1 LLEEK
6 DSEISGSIG
15 LSWSLNI
22 MDRVIKT
29 IFGLTVVAG
38 MMMLMMSMDEPIIKR
53 LSTYRGDHFP
63 GFAEFRVQEME
74 YGDLGEVML
83 KGEPYDLLLN
93 VTYITSAYRFE
104 DAKGKDYSTMV
115 FTNYLEEPI
124 LIRQP
129 YKDVVSSIRKGMEAL
144 TK

>member
-1 LLEEK
+1 
-6 DSEISGSIG
+6 
-15 LSWSLNI
+15 
-22 MDRVIKT
+22 MDRVMKT
-29 IFGLTVVAG
+29 MIGLTLAVGVA
-38 MMMLMMSMDEPIIKR
+38 LLAMSAATPQRGKDDPSGPIIKR

-74 YGDLGEVML
+74 YDELGVVIL
-83 KGEPYDLLLN
+83 KGEPYGLLLN

-115 FTNYLEEPI
+115 FTNYHEQPI

>member
-1 LLEEK
+1 METLGCRGVY
-6 DSEISGSIG
+6 I
-15 LSWSLNI
+15 I
-22 MDRVIKT
+22 MDRVLKA
-29 IFGLTVVAG
+29 IFGITVVVG
-38 MMMLMMSMDEPIIKR
+38 IMLLVMSMDKPTIKR
-53 LSTYRGDHFP
+53 LGTYRGDHFP
-63 GFAEFRVQEME
+63 GFAEFRVQSIE

-83 KGEPYDLLLN
+83 QGEPYDLLLN
-93 VTYITSAYRFE
+93 VTYITSAYRYE
-104 DAKGKDYSTMV
+104 DAKKNDYATMV

>member
-1 LLEEK
+1 MMKVIRTALGMIVLGLL
-6 DSEISGSIG
+6 
-15 LSWSLNI
+15 
-22 MDRVIKT
+22 VI
-29 IFGLTVVAG
+29 
-38 MMMLMMSMDEPIIKR
+38 LMMSMDKPTIKR

-63 GFAEFRVQEME
+63 GFAEFRVQSIE

-93 VTYITSAYRFE
+93 VTYITSAYRYE
-104 DAKGKDYSTMV
+104 DAKQTDYSTMV
-115 FTNYLEEPI
+115 FTNYLEAPI

>member
-1 LLEEK
+1 MMK
-6 DSEISGSIG
+6 
-15 LSWSLNI
+15 
-22 MDRVIKT
+22 VIKT
-29 IFGLTVVAG
+29 ALG
-38 MMMLMMSMDEPIIKR
+38 MLVLGVLVILMMSMDKPTIKR
-53 LSTYRGDHFP
+53 LTTYRGDHFP
-63 GFAEFRVQEME
+63 GFAEFRVQSIE

-93 VTYITSAYRFE
+93 VTYITSAYRYE
-104 DAKGKDYSTMV
+104 DAKKTDYSTMV
-115 FTNYLEEPI
+115 FTNYHEQPL

>member
-1 LLEEK
+1 
-6 DSEISGSIG
+6 
-15 LSWSLNI
+15 
-22 MDRVIKT
+22 MDKVLKT

-38 MMMLMMSMDEPIIKR
+38 IMMLIMSMDGPTIKR

-63 GFAEFRVQEME
+63 GFAEFRVQEIE
-74 YGDLGEVML
+74 YGELGEVML

-93 VTYITSAYRFE
+93 VTYITSAYRYE
-104 DAKGKDYSTMV
+104 DAKQTDYSTMV

>member
-1 LLEEK
+1 M
-6 DSEISGSIG
+6 
-15 LSWSLNI
+15 N
-22 MDRVIKT
+22 RVLKT
-29 IFGLTVVAG
+29 IFGITVVVG
-38 MMMLMMSMDEPIIKR
+38 IMMLAMSAAPQRGEEPNGPVIKK

-74 YGDLGEVML
+74 YDELGEVML
-83 KGEPYDLLLN
+83 KDEPYDLLLN

-104 DAKGKDYSTMV
+104 DVKGKDYSTMV
-115 FTNYLEEPI
+115 FTNYREEPL

-144 TK
+144 SK

>member
-1 LLEEK
+1 
-6 DSEISGSIG
+6 
-15 LSWSLNI
+15 
-22 MDRVIKT
+22 MDKVMKS
-29 IFGLTVVAG
+29 IFGTTVVAG
-38 MMMLMMSMDEPIIKR
+38 IMMLAMSAAVSPQRGEEPEGPVIKR

-63 GFAEFRVQEME
+63 GFAEFRVQDME
-74 YGDLGEVML
+74 YGDLGEVIL

-104 DAKGKDYSTMV
+104 DVNGKDYSTMV
-115 FTNYLEEPI
+115 FTNYRQEPV